1 MKVIRKFIELFCGKS
16 EPKPDNYKLY
26 KSYCGSILTEDL
38 AKEITELYYKIRP
51 VTVRTSE
58 FEKRCYMQGLFNG
71 AYKNSHIDSLTYLA
85 YDDLF
90 LMDYRRADSESG
102 YEPNELGVGMCFIEP
117 YKWGVQ
123 TSKELKLYYPDD
135 TRVKLN
141 LNKWER

>member
-1 MKVIRKFIELFCGKS
+1 MMEVIRKFIKLFCSKS
-16 EPKPDNYKLY
+16 ESKPDNYKLY
-26 KSYCGSILTEDL
+26 KSYCGSILTEDS
-38 AKEITELYYKIRP
+38 AREITELYYKIKP

-71 AYKNSHIDSLTYLA
+71 AWKNSHIDTSSYE
-85 YDDLF
+85 DLF

-102 YEPNELGVGMCFIEP
+102 YEPNELGVGMRFIEP
-117 YKWGVQ
+117 YKWGVE

-141 LNKWER
+141 LNKWE